1 MEVLAAVAGE
11 QDTSS
16 CRTGGVVRL
25 GVGVAG
31 HNYQLDYISWDTA
44 SLALDISLELTASIS
59 QGDLLLLGNCVMCRQ
74 QVHGPRLTDGTEKLI
89 RLDSN

>member
-1 MEVLAAVAGE
+1 MLAAVAGE

-31 HNYQLDYISWDTA
+31 HNYQLDYISRDTA
-44 SLALDISLELTASIS
+44 SLGLDK
-59 QGDLLLLGNCVMCRQ
+59 
-74 QVHGPRLTDGTEKLI
+74 PRPRG
-89 RLDSN
+89 

>member
-1 MEVLAAVAGE
+1 MAGE

-25 GVGVAG
+25 AWRGVAG

-44 SLALDISLELTASIS
+44 SLGLDISLELTASIT

-74 QVHGPRLTDGTEKLI
+74 QVRGPRLTDGTEKLI